1 MQFDE
6 LVLSLISNQWLQLN
20 DYIMNNSSLEITDN
34 QYCIKLSKDTFD
46 LSLVRQLIKR
56 IQAEE
61 LFFTRKAALDED
73 LISRSTDSYAENF
86 DRLEDK

>member
-1 MQFDE
+1 MT
-6 LVLSLISNQWLQLN
+6 S
-20 DYIMNNSSLEITDN
+20 SSLEITEN

-61 LFFTRKAALDED
+61 LFFSRKVAIDED
-73 LISRSTDSYAENF
+73 IISRTNEAFEENF

>member
-1 MQFDE
+1 
-6 LVLSLISNQWLQLN
+6 
-20 DYIMNNSSLEITDN
+20 MNSSSLEITEN

-61 LFFTRKAALDED
+61 LFFNRRNESLDD
-73 LISRSTDSYAENF
+73 DIISRNSSEYDDNF
-86 DRLEDK
+86 DRLEEK

>member
-1 MQFDE
+1 
-6 LVLSLISNQWLQLN
+6 
-20 DYIMNNSSLEITDN
+20 MNTSSLEITEN

-61 LFFTRKAALDED
+61 LFFSRIALQDED
-73 LISRSTDSYAENF
+73 IISRSNEAYEENF

>member
-1 MQFDE
+1 
-6 LVLSLISNQWLQLN
+6 
-20 DYIMNNSSLEITDN
+20 MNSSSLEITEN

-61 LFFTRKAALDED
+61 LFFSRKDVIEEDFNTRTTSEFE
-73 LISRSTDSYAENF
+73 ENF
-86 DRLEDK
+86 DRLDDK

>member
-1 MQFDE
+1 
-6 LVLSLISNQWLQLN
+6 
-20 DYIMNNSSLEITDN
+20 MNSSSLEITEN

-61 LFFTRKAALDED
+61 LFFSRKATIDED
-73 LISRSTDSYAENF
+73 IISRTNEAYEENF

>member
-1 MQFDE
+1 
-6 LVLSLISNQWLQLN
+6 
-20 DYIMNNSSLEITDN
+20 MNSSSLEITEN

-61 LFFTRKAALDED
+61 LFFNRKTAFDED
-73 LISRSTDSYAENF
+73 IISRGNELYEDNF

>member
-1 MQFDE
+1 
-6 LVLSLISNQWLQLN
+6 
-20 DYIMNNSSLEITDN
+20 MNNSSLEITDN

-61 LFFTRKAALDED
+61 LFFNRKADNLDED
-73 LISRSTDSYAENF
+73 IRSRTSNNQFDDNF
-86 DRLEDK
+86 DRLDDK